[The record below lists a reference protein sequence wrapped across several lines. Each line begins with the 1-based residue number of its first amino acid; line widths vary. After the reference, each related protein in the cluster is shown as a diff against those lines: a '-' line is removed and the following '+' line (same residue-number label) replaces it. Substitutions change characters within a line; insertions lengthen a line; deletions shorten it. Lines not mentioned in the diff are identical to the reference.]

1 MRLRFNLIKF
11 LFILFFI
18 FLLIVAVY
26 QIYCY
31 FYVSASTEYTTVIEC
46 EDTVTVSG
54 YFLRDESVIRAENS
68 KYIDITVNSG
78 EKISKNGIIANVYST
93 EDSAKIQ
100 SQIRELQLR
109 IDEMNSVISA
119 ANGYN
124 TGATYENEIKKYAI
138 NVSSNI
144 SEGNITAA
152 FEAAADFSS
161 NIIKSKISAGE
172 IVDYSSKL
180 SELKAQ
186 MEQLKAKSSAVTSYI
201 TAPSAGYYVSKAD
214 GLEDKLS
221 MQLSDDITPDK
232 FDKIVNTINEQTDF
246 SSNYIGKLVSGSQWR
261 VCFKTDSDKFDKIKV
276 GSTVNIRIPSVT
288 DTKIKCTVL
297 DIKSVDGFT
306 YVVLESNVISGDIL
320 LQRSCEIDVIID
332 SYRGL
337 RVDKNAIRK
346 VDGKEGVYVRN
357 NGILK
362 YREVDILYIGSTF
375 AVVKYDALNT
385 SGLQAYDEVVII
397 GSDLYD
403 GKVVA

>member
-186 MEQLKAKSSAVTSYI
+186 MEQLTRMTPEQVREALNDEHVRLLLHAALMGTDQQVSQAVLLLGVP
-201 TAPSAGYYVSKAD
+201 AEERGAFLAEKPSGRRWPCVHATGTLYAGYPHFHFYANPAFAANF
-214 GLEDKLS
+214 LAA
-221 MQLSDDITPDK
+221 
-232 FDKIVNTINEQTDF
+232 
-246 SSNYIGKLVSGSQWR
+246 
-261 VCFKTDSDKFDKIKV
+261 C
-276 GSTVNIRIPSVT
+276 
-288 DTKIKCTVL
+288 
-297 DIKSVDGFT
+297 
-306 YVVLESNVISGDIL
+306 
-320 LQRSCEIDVIID
+320 
-332 SYRGL
+332 
-337 RVDKNAIRK
+337 RK
-346 VDGKEGVYVRN
+346 EKHRH
-357 NGILK
+357 
-362 YREVDILYIGSTF
+362 
-375 AVVKYDALNT
+375 A
-385 SGLQAYDEVVII
+385 
-397 GSDLYD
+397 
-403 GKVVA
+403 